1 VSFYWRAKTIN
12 NHCFVS
18 KTRTWSAR
26 KNILSANDELFEHG
40 VTSEVATSSI
50 VKERIRRAD
59 GLASH
64 HRGNEIRRDRSKGVR
79 LAARSDGVTRKISFA
94 RFQQTQFA
102 LCWIAYYRC
111 LPPGYTCAKL
121 KGTAA
126 SIANLLALIPF
137 MFQSKVNLLPVC
149 HMPRRCFL
157 TNFEHVRRKFT
168 QYLCQINFSFVKYCI
183 FLTYVRLMH
192 S

>member
-1 VSFYWRAKTIN
+1 M
-12 NHCFVS
+12 
-18 KTRTWSAR
+18 
-26 KNILSANDELFEHG
+26 
-40 VTSEVATSSI
+40 TSEVATSSI

-59 GLASH
+59 GIASH
-64 HRGNEIRRDRSKGVR
+64 QQGNEIRRDRSKGVR
-79 LAARSDGVTRKISFA
+79 LAAGSDRVARKIPFA

-126 SIANLLALIPF
+126 STANLLALIPF
-137 MFQSKVNLLPVC
+137 MFQSKVNLLPAR

-168 QYLCQINFSFVKYCI
+168 RYLCRRNFGCVGISYNISLIYARVTHIRNIIVLMNI
-183 FLTYVRLMH
+183 FQN
-192 S
+192 